1 MKALK
6 KCKELKVRS
15 VSIPMLGARMSL
27 NEKYAR
33 AIVRAVA
40 LAAQGHEL
48 QLRSMARVRLVA
60 YEEELAFC
68 AVLADTVQ
76 KLGIGQ

>member
-1 MKALK
+1 M
-6 KCKELKVRS
+6 RS

-48 QLRSMARVRLVA
+48 QLQLRSVACVRLVA
-60 YEEELAFC
+60 YEEEQRLAFC
-68 AVLADTVQ
+68 AVLADTVRE
-76 KLGIGQ
+76 LAIGQ